1 MSAAV
6 HPRDVEAL
14 KARVGPAVLAV
25 AATLRSPE
33 AGALAHRWSEYCAHR
48 ATWATAPAELELG
61 HDLEAQLALLQGPG
75 TRRGKI
81 HAVGSILGFWSV
93 GELHDLLAAKAYE
106 VTQINAAANACAPS
120 WAAADPVSYGK
131 WAGDLYDANQA
142 FAKAQTNAQ
151 QVLDLVPQAM
161 WSFTPAGSAW
171 DEVIQA
177 SHPFNDLSLRMVQQ
191 GRCAPA
197 DFSKTPQ
204 PTASDLDLKIFQATD
219 VATKKIEGAASSV
232 SSAVSSRGNWFA
244 LGALLALG
252 AVVLIKVAR

>member
-1 MSAAV
+1 MNLAV
-6 HPRDVEAL
+6 HPRDVEAF
-14 KARVGPAVLAV
+14 KARLGPAMFAA

-33 AGALAHRWSEYCAHR
+33 AEALARQWSDYASRR
-48 ATWATAPAELELG
+48 ASWASAPA
-61 HDLEAQLALLQGPG
+61 DLERGRDMEARLALLQGPHA
-75 TRRGKI
+75 RRVGA

-106 VTQINAAANACAPS
+106 VTQINAAASACAPA
-120 WAAADPVSYGK
+120 WAAADPASYGR

-142 FAKAQTNAQ
+142 FAKAQKSAQ
-151 QVLDLVPQAM
+151 QVLDFVPQAM

-171 DEVIQA
+171 DGVIQA
-177 SHPFNDLSLRMVQQ
+177 SHPFNDLNRRMLQD

-204 PTASDLDLKIFQATD
+204 PTASDLDLKVFQATD

-232 SSAVSSRGNWFA
+232 TSAVSSRGNWFA
-244 LGALLALG
+244 LGALLTLG
-252 AVVLIKVAR
+252 TVVLIKVAR

>member
-1 MSAAV
+1 MSTPV
-6 HPRDVEAL
+6 HPRDVDGL
-14 KARVGPAVLAV
+14 KARLGPAVLAA

-33 AGALAHRWSEYCAHR
+33 AEALARRWSDYCAHQ
-48 ATWATAPAELELG
+48 ATWATAPGELELG
-61 HDLEAQLALLQGPG
+61 RDLEAQLALLQGPG
-75 TRRGKI
+75 MRGSGS

-120 WAAADPVSYGK
+120 WAATDPVGYGK

-151 QVLDLVPQAM
+151 RVLDFVPQAM
-161 WSFTPAGSAW
+161 WSFTPTGSAW

-177 SHPFNDLSLRMVQQ
+177 AHPFNDLSLRMVQE
-191 GRCAPA
+191 GHCAPP

-219 VATKKIEGAASSV
+219 VATKKIESAASSV
-232 SSAVSSRGNWFA
+232 SSAVKSRGNWFA